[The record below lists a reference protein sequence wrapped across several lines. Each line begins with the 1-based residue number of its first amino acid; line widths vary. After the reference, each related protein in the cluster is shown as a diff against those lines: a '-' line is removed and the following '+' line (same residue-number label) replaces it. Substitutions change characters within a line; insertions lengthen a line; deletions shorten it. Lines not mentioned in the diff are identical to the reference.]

1 MTWKTKHEGS
11 QYHRMQLQSQ
21 IELFATLK
29 KTEVLDK
36 YEVKFTVRPKNN
48 NKVIKEKKKIIEEI
62 KRFLSTHSNT
72 HFCTRW
78 TRRFTFF
85 SFY

>member
-11 QYHRMQLQSQ
+11 QYYSMKLQNQ

-29 KTEVLDK
+29 KTEVHK

-48 NKVIKEKKKIIEEI
+48 NKVIKEKRKLLKK
-62 KRFLSTHSNT
+62 
-72 HFCTRW
+72 
-78 TRRFTFF
+78 
-85 SFY
+85 